1 MLRGAEMEMEEKM
14 KVIGAYSSMEEMH
27 RAGELGMQIMEK
39 IYPWLLKVN
48 GLSKERIV
56 QMKANKY
63 DNDAKIDEALWY
75 LKLLREQGCVYQPEI
90 RHALDFAIQFIRE
103 ER

>member
-1 MLRGAEMEMEEKM
+1 MMEMEEKM

-27 RAGELGMQIMEK
+27 HAGEIGMAIMEK
-39 IYPWLLKVN
+39 IYPWLLNVN
-48 GLSKERIV
+48 GLSKERRASA
-56 QMKANKY
+56 KANKEA
-63 DNDAKIDEALWY
+63 NDAKVDEALWY
-75 LKLLREQGCVYQPEI
+75 LKLLREQGTVYQPEI